1 MGLFGADLSR
11 DVQKNYDNAAK
22 EIGLGTD
29 RTEIG
34 LDTLPTAKGM
44 DPILRGTLSDP
55 LREAARIQ
63 YIAKQRLEEAEKL
76 SATNPE
82 AAEAMK
88 QDSLKLLTRADTIS
102 NIFGESKGSV
112 ATERANINFFSGL
125 IGEAYGLGGRFSGGV
140 YTTEGMDREN
150 AGNLARVAGQLNV
163 DLNKAIDA
171 GAKKEEALA
180 DILTAI
186 QAGRSIAFDPETK
199 TLVTSD
205 VALFTPA
212 SASIEQNGGD
222 RTVIDTRPVS
232 ALSEAEIVSQHR
244 ASGNDLAKQEKL
256 KAALIR
262 KIMNEQSIPATE
274 RDKAIRIAEE
284 LLAGQP

>member
-1 MGLFGADLSR
+1 
-11 DVQKNYDNAAK
+11 
-22 EIGLGTD
+22 
-29 RTEIG
+29 
-34 LDTLPTAKGM
+34 M